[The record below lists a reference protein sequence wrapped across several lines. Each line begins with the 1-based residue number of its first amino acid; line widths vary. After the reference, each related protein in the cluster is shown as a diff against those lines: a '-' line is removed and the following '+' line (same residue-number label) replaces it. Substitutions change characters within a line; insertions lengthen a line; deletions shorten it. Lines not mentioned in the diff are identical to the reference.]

1 MNRVDYF
8 NYIEEKINLLA
19 LRINSRGKLNILD
32 FHAHSENFYQ
42 HLFNNLF
49 NWELVNL
56 NENKQNVEAIDLID
70 HSNKYIIQV
79 SAANTKEKVE
89 SALRKNIIKDHLEY
103 RFKFISISR
112 DADDLRKKEF
122 NNPHNITFDPICDIY
137 DVNSI
142 LKYIKGLEISNQKK
156 IFQLI
161 KDELGKDIDI
171 IRLDSNLATIIDV
184 LSKED
189 WDENNQAV
197 TVDSF
202 EIERKISFNKLS
214 FAKHI
219 IEDYG
224 VHYARVDKKY
234 TEFDAMGVNKSNSV
248 LAAIRKEY
256 IKNSNIK
263 SDDELFFTIID
274 NVQEKIINSANFVQI
289 PADELE
295 LCINIIVVDAFIR
308 CKIFKNPKYYD
319 YAIT

>member
-8 NYIEEKINLLA
+8 NYIEEKINFLA
-19 LRINSRGKLNILD
+19 FRIDSRGKLNILD
-32 FHAHSENFYQ
+32 LHAHSENFYQ
-42 HLFNNLF
+42 HLFNKLF

-56 NENKQNVEAIDLID
+56 NESKQNVEAIDLID
-70 HSNKYIIQV
+70 HSNKYIIQI
-79 SAANTKEKVE
+79 SATNTKEKVE
-89 SALRKNIIKDHLEY
+89 SALDKKIIQEY
-103 RFKFISISR
+103 PGYQFKFISISK
-112 DADDLRKKEF
+112 DAEDLRKKDF
-122 NNPHNITFDPICDIY
+122 SNPHGIIFNPSRDIY
-137 DVNSI
+137 DVKSI
-142 LKYIKGLEISNQKK
+142 LKYIKGLESSDQKK
-156 IFQLI
+156 IFQFI
-161 KDELGKDIDI
+161 RDELGKDVDI
-171 IRLDSNLATIIDV
+171 TRLDSNLATIIEI

-189 WDENNQAV
+189 WNENNQAV

-202 EIERKISFNKLS
+202 EIERKISFNNLVS
-214 FAKHI
+214 AKCI

-234 TEFDAMGVNKSNSV
+234 AEFDAMGVNKSNSV

-295 LCINIIVVDAFIR
+295 LCVNIMVVDAFIR
-308 CKIFKNPKYYD
+308 CKIFKNPRDYD
-319 YAIT
+319 YVIA